1 MLNMNTPEYLELS
14 ALQERIG
21 DRIGTIEEW
30 VRVEIE
36 SCRLSGG
43 HYYLN
48 LIEKR
53 RDGEIAAKASG
64 RIWRQRSAIVTEF
77 IRATGRTLEAGMEV
91 VVLASVEYHPVYGLS
106 LVIEDID
113 SAYSLGQREQ
123 ERRRTIERLTE
134 EGMMELQ
141 KGLGLPFLPSRIAVI
156 SSGDAAGYG
165 DFVRHLGGNPYGFR
179 FEYDLIQAL
188 MQGEKSPASIAA
200 ALGQAEESGQ
210 YDIAVILRG
219 GGADSDLFGYDDYLL
234 CRRVAEC
241 GIPVLTAVGHQ
252 RDFHVVDM
260 VSYDNFKTP
269 TALADFFIQWYLDVE
284 SGVTELSEKIG
295 DALKERI
302 AGAERAVADCV
313 SSISLAIMSMLGRLD
328 AGVAALDSTIRNSD
342 PRNVLR
348 QGYVLAVDR
357 QGRIIRRASDGEA
370 GETFFVR
377 FSDGLW
383 DCSVNEVK
391 LNTTSRN
398 DQ

>member
-1 MLNMNTPEYLELS
+1 MNTPEYIELS

-21 DRIGTIEEW
+21 DRIGVIEEW

-36 SCRLSGG
+36 SCRVSGG

-53 RDGEIAAKASG
+53 RDGEIVAKASG
-64 RIWRQRSAIVTEF
+64 RIWRQRTAIVTDF
-77 IRATGRTLEAGMEV
+77 IRATGRALEAGMEV

-113 SAYSLGQREQ
+113 SAYSLGQREL

-165 DFVRHLGGNPYGFR
+165 DFVRHLEGNPYGFS

-188 MQGEKSPASIAA
+188 MQGEKSPSSIAA
-200 ALGQAEESGQ
+200 ALGQAEDSGQ
-210 YDIAVILRG
+210 YDVAVILRG

-234 CRRVAEC
+234 CRRVAVC

-284 SGVTELSEKIG
+284 SAVSALAEKIE
-295 DALKERI
+295 DALIDRI
-302 AGAERAVADCV
+302 TDAERSVSDMVASV
-313 SSISLAIMSMLGRLD
+313 SFAILSMLGRMD
-328 AGVAALDSTIRNSD
+328 AEVAALDSAIRNSD
-342 PRNVLR
+342 PRNLLR

-357 QGRIIRRASDGEA
+357 QGHIIRKASEGEE
-370 GETFFVR
+370 GKMFSVR

-383 DCSVNEVK
+383 DCSVNTVK
-391 LNTTSRN
+391 LNN
-398 DQ
+398 DDK